1 MSEPFN
7 VLTEARHGL
16 VLYNRHDVYIGRSLE
31 LYGEWSAGETDLL
44 CQVLQPGMVVV
55 DAGANIGTHT
65 LAFARAVAP
74 GGVVYAFEP
83 QRIVYQTLVA
93 NVALNSLTNVVC
105 QQRALGAEPGRLLV
119 PPIDYTATSNFG
131 GVELGAWQ
139 TGEPVEVVRIDD
151 LELAACHLIKV
162 DVEGMERAVLEGA
175 SATIARCQPL
185 LYVEADRAAH
195 RDDLLRWLADR
206 GYVMYWHQVPLYSPT
221 NAKGNPTNV
230 FEGIVSLNVLAV
242 PSTVPQTIDG
252 LERVEVPSLSAV
264 PRGPALSTLPW
275 GPALTPGP
283 PLPQA
288 GEGEPTGHRRR
299 VRAGRAIRDRAARR
313 QAILDERASLTPA
326 LSPRERAQSAPPLPL
341 AGPGPRDEVVDVLP
355 RLQQALAVH
364 QDGRLAEAA
373 TLYEAVLAIEPDQ
386 PDGLHLLGMVR
397 REERRFDEALGLL
410 ERAVRVA
417 PDQALFHFNL
427 GAVRRQAGRLP
438 EAEDALRQALTL
450 SPSSPEARLELGLT
464 LLDRRAL
471 ADAEDVLRVAV
482 ALAPDHAPTHFG
494 LAMLLLLTGRYQE
507 GWTEYAWRW
516 QLPEMLRFGWPVGVP
531 RWDGSPLDGRTILLE
546 SEQGHGDTI
555 QLARYAPLLAERGGR
570 VMLRCRPEIKPL
582 LATLD
587 GVTRIVTYDEPLP
600 SIDVV
605 ATLLDL
611 PGLLGTTVD
620 TIPARVP
627 YLHADPERVQ
637 EWAARLDAGRS
648 APDRRELRVGLVWA
662 GSPDHRANGVRST
675 SLAQLAALGRV
686 PGVRF
691 FSLQKGA
698 PGAEALTP
706 PPGLD
711 LTDLGPALAD
721 FADTA
726 AVVSLLDLVIT
737 VDTSVGHLAGAL
749 GKPTWILPWATHDW
763 RWLLHRADT
772 PWYPT
777 ARLFRQD
784 RPGVWGPTIER
795 VAGALTN
802 LAAARGLRARR

>member
-264 PRGPALSTLPW
+264 PWGPCIPTLPW
-275 GPALTPGP
+275 GPCIPTAPRP

-288 GEGEPTGHRRR
+288 GEGEHVARRR
-299 VRAGRAIRDRAARR
+299 VRAGRA
-313 QAILDERASLTPA
+313 
-326 LSPRERAQSAPPLPL
+326 
-341 AGPGPRDEVVDVLP
+341 
-355 RLQQALAVH
+355 
-364 QDGRLAEAA
+364 
-373 TLYEAVLAIEPDQ
+373 
-386 PDGLHLLGMVR
+386 VR
-397 REERRFDEALGLL
+397 
-410 ERAVRVA
+410 
-417 PDQALFHFNL
+417 
-427 GAVRRQAGRLP
+427 
-438 EAEDALRQALTL
+438 
-450 SPSSPEARLELGLT
+450 
-464 LLDRRAL
+464 
-471 ADAEDVLRVAV
+471 
-482 ALAPDHAPTHFG
+482 
-494 LAMLLLLTGRYQE
+494 
-507 GWTEYAWRW
+507 
-516 QLPEMLRFGWPVGVP
+516 
-531 RWDGSPLDGRTILLE
+531 
-546 SEQGHGDTI
+546 
-555 QLARYAPLLAERGGR
+555 
-570 VMLRCRPEIKPL
+570 
-582 LATLD
+582 
-587 GVTRIVTYDEPLP
+587 
-600 SIDVV
+600 
-605 ATLLDL
+605 
-611 PGLLGTTVD
+611 
-620 TIPARVP
+620 
-627 YLHADPERVQ
+627 
-637 EWAARLDAGRS
+637 
-648 APDRRELRVGLVWA
+648 
-662 GSPDHRANGVRST
+662 
-675 SLAQLAALGRV
+675 
-686 PGVRF
+686 
-691 FSLQKGA
+691 
-698 PGAEALTP
+698 
-706 PPGLD
+706 
-711 LTDLGPALAD
+711 
-721 FADTA
+721 
-726 AVVSLLDLVIT
+726 
-737 VDTSVGHLAGAL
+737 
-749 GKPTWILPWATHDW
+749 
-763 RWLLHRADT
+763 
-772 PWYPT
+772 
-777 ARLFRQD
+777 
-784 RPGVWGPTIER
+784 
-795 VAGALTN
+795 
-802 LAAARGLRARR
+802 